1 MKKVKKLLAE
11 NSQGLMLAAGIGLG
25 NLVFFQQAGWKME
38 PIRIG
43 FLSLILYGLLR
54 IFFSQWK
61 RIREDKRMTAGTMI
75 FALLFG
81 AMVVVGQKISV
92 EQWVFQDFGLSDI
105 IWFLFYTGLGMLIF
119 TGLNWLCGKRE
130 LGCIEKKEDCGFS
143 RKRWLLYTVLLA
155 VCWLPVW
162 AVYFPGI
169 VPDDATISIAMV
181 LGDMPWDNHYPVFYS
196 LIIGLCL
203 KIGNLFYGYNLGVA
217 LYSFLQLSTMALI
230 LGRLLE
236 WLRSKGIRKMLIYF
250 GLAFF
255 AAAPIFGNYAIVMW
269 KDPWFCG
276 VLLILAMFLYDHVV
290 EDRDSFLARKN
301 LLIYSGW
308 SILMALLRNNGIY
321 IVILTGLC
329 LLVIYRKNV
338 KKVAVASVVSVALI
352 YLITG
357 PVYMAVFSAENLF
370 VESVGVPLQQM
381 ARVVIEGGEI
391 GQEEQEFLDNLMPLE
406 KYPEYYN
413 PFLVDPI
420 KWAPEFQTEYL
431 NSHKEKFF
439 STWFSLLKSN
449 FGIYVEQYLM
459 GTYGFW
465 HIGGDLPYEFVK
477 TDIVGNDWGI
487 YQNQFFE
494 NHLGYFVQEELAEK
508 YDFLPSGL
516 FVWIL
521 LYDIVLTWAKRKSLY
536 ILPLAGM
543 IGNWLTL
550 MVATPTAFGVRYIY
564 ILVIGLP
571 LLLAYPGLLERGK

>member
-1 MKKVKKLLAE
+1 
-11 NSQGLMLAAGIGLG
+11 
-25 NLVFFQQAGWKME
+25 
-38 PIRIG
+38 
-43 FLSLILYGLLR
+43 
-54 IFFSQWK
+54 
-61 RIREDKRMTAGTMI
+61 
-75 FALLFG
+75 
-81 AMVVVGQKISV
+81 
-92 EQWVFQDFGLSDI
+92 
-105 IWFLFYTGLGMLIF
+105 
-119 TGLNWLCGKRE
+119 
-130 LGCIEKKEDCGFS
+130 
-143 RKRWLLYTVLLA
+143 
-155 VCWLPVW
+155 
-162 AVYFPGI
+162 
-169 VPDDATISIAMV
+169 
-181 LGDMPWDNHYPVFYS
+181 
-196 LIIGLCL
+196 
-203 KIGNLFYGYNLGVA
+203 
-217 LYSFLQLSTMALI
+217 
-230 LGRLLE
+230 
-236 WLRSKGIRKMLIYF
+236 
-250 GLAFF
+250 
-255 AAAPIFGNYAIVMW
+255 
-269 KDPWFCG
+269 
-276 VLLILAMFLYDHVV
+276 
-290 EDRDSFLARKN
+290 
-301 LLIYSGW
+301 
-308 SILMALLRNNGIY
+308 
-321 IVILTGLC
+321 
-329 LLVIYRKNV
+329 
-338 KKVAVASVVSVALI
+338 
-352 YLITG
+352 
-357 PVYMAVFSAENLF
+357 MAVFSAENLF
-370 VESVGVPLQQM
+370 VESVGIPLQQM

-391 GQEEQEFLDNLMPLE
+391 GQEDQEFLDNLMPLE

-431 NSHKEKFF
+431 NSHKEEFF

>member
-1 MKKVKKLLAE
+1 
-11 NSQGLMLAAGIGLG
+11 MLAAGIGLG
-25 NLVFFQQAGWKME
+25 NLVFFQQAGWRME

-43 FLSLILYGLLR
+43 LLSLVLYGLLR

-61 RIREDKRMTAGTMI
+61 RIREDKRMAAGTMI

-92 EQWVFQDFGLSDI
+92 EQWVFQDFSLSDI
-105 IWFLFYTGLGMLIF
+105 IWFLFYTGLGMLLF
-119 TGLNWLCGKRE
+119 TGLNWLWEKRE
-130 LGCIEKKEDCGFS
+130 LGCIEKKEDSGFS
-143 RKRWLLYTVLLA
+143 RKRWLLYTGLLT

-196 LIIGLCL
+196 LIIGFCL

-255 AAAPIFGNYAIVMW
+255 SAAPIFGNYAIVMW

-321 IVILTGLC
+321 IVILTSLC

-370 VESVGVPLQQM
+370 VESVGIPLQQM

-431 NSHKEKFF
+431 NSHKGEFF